1 MNFVFVWNWVSYAYL
16 ITTSYPFLPLLSIN
30 LSILFQGWH
39 MVPYSG
45 FIPIALPTQ
54 PIVLDCN
61 DVSVD
66 TEIVRQYKRIS
77 YTFMTL
83 SFLKS

>member
-1 MNFVFVWNWVSYAYL
+1 M
-16 ITTSYPFLPLLSIN
+16 
-30 LSILFQGWH
+30 
-39 MVPYSG
+39 
-45 FIPIALPTQ
+45 
-54 PIVLDCN
+54 N

-77 YTFMTL
+77 YTFMML